1 MLLISFPLLIGRGG
15 NGGDGGA
22 GGKGADGRD
31 NQDGG
36 SGGAG
41 GAGGAGGSG
50 GLAGSGGNGANGA
63 RVVIHTND
71 PSVLTL
77 MEFDVSGGDGGAA
90 GSHGQPGVG
99 GAGGNPG
106 EGGQGGV
113 YYEYRADG
121 TAVPRRAR
129 NGHKGKAGKKGKN
142 GKPAPSKGSKPGIDG
157 TPGKISFCI
166 YDEAGLKESGGTPF
180 RIVLNRKD
188 LPKLFPIPVNYGK
201 EGPESDPFIFGQ
213 ELRFGPVLPINIG
226 SISSPA
232 SKMLGSITLQTSPA
246 AEHSYVRFPSIP
258 GENKTRYGE
267 LSPSSAQTMNV
278 KVPKLKDAGFVLHPN
293 IWPWPKSW
301 SPAPRATAKFNT
313 IFNIDGILQKFS
325 KVDGDHA
332 STRQYDIT
340 VDVPLDIV
348 QLESGKAI
356 KVPDSVMLVG
366 NNSVTVTVSVRNK
379 LKGIKSS
386 DSMSKIQLCAA
397 GLKFKPSISSSRK
410 LTCFEAPPT
419 AANDSGYMIVAAQ
432 TAVPAIDPQSTLE
445 FQFSIKLPPGGNQLG
460 ANMIL
465 KSEIFYDGIVTQ
477 FSPAQ
482 QVRVAAPWPAEGI
495 PGPNDI
501 IFFCDGLYTTEDYN
515 ALATLAVTLKMRS
528 VFLDYQHLAR
538 ENNGKL
544 PSGLW
549 SQHFGKG
556 VAVWLPADPNLSAL
570 VSGDDFNNHLRG
582 GGSLLTGEKST
593 FSLSPEIANVASPV
607 GRRAVTISAE
617 YSLANL
623 RKGLIIDDKRLG
635 GPAVV
640 ALTIG
645 ILTSL
650 SVERK
655 LQVLADNQIAS
666 IVVGEVMLDNYQVVV
681 EAGCCGMGSSAKI
694 FPAQKSPVTIRD
706 ILIAAIRT
714 DVSAELA
721 AFAQTGNIQF
731 CGTLTILRGFIS
743 TNIVG
748 KSHNQTIS
756 LWARD
761 IHSILYAAGVLDDN
775 MFQGPQKATWAPLQ
789 QQIKVEASRLES
801 IAAQSHLETKGSGER
816 AMDSEVLRGFSRRNR
831 AQHQKDS
838 IDLGRGN
845 KLVMMK

>member
-1 MLLISFPLLIGRGG
+1 
-15 NGGDGGA
+15 
-22 GGKGADGRD
+22 
-31 NQDGG
+31 
-36 SGGAG
+36 
-41 GAGGAGGSG
+41 
-50 GLAGSGGNGANGA
+50 
-63 RVVIHTND
+63 
-71 PSVLTL
+71 
-77 MEFDVSGGDGGAA
+77 MEFDVSGGDGGPA

-142 GKPAPSKGSKPGIDG
+142 GKPAPSKGSKPGSDG
-157 TPGKISFCI
+157 NPGKISFCI

-180 RIVLNRKD
+180 RVVLNRKD
-188 LPKLFPIPVNYGK
+188 LPKLYPIAVNYGK
-201 EGPESDPFIFGQ
+201 DCPESDPFVFGQ

-226 SISSPA
+226 SIASPA
-232 SKMLGSITLQTSPA
+232 TKMLGSITLQTSPA
-246 AEHSYVRFPSIP
+246 AEHSYVKFPSIP

-267 LSPSSAQTMNV
+267 LSPSSAQTMSV

-348 QLESGKAI
+348 QLENGKAI
-356 KVPDSVMLVG
+356 KVPESVMLVG
-366 NNSVTVTVSVRNK
+366 NNSLMVTVSVRNK
-379 LKGIKSS
+379 LKGVKSS
-386 DSMSKIQLCAA
+386 ENISKLQLCAA

-432 TAVPAIDPQSTLE
+432 TAVPSIDPHSTVD
-445 FQFSIKLPPGGNQLG
+445 FQFNIKLPVGSNQLG

-465 KSEIFYDGIVTQ
+465 KSEIFYEGIVTQ
-477 FSPAQ
+477 FSPSQ
-482 QVRVAAPWPAEGI
+482 LVRIAAPWPVEGT
-495 PGPNDI
+495 PTPNDI
-501 IFFCDGLYTTEDYN
+501 IFFCDSTFATEDYGV
-515 ALATLAVTLKMRS
+515 LATLALTLKMRS
-528 VFLDYQHLAR
+528 VFLDYQHLSR

-544 PSGLW
+544 PIGLW
-549 SQHFGKG
+549 SQHVGKG
-556 VAVWLPADPNLSAL
+556 VAVWLPCDSNLSSL
-570 VSGDDFNNHLRG
+570 VPSEDFNSHLKG
-582 GGSLLTGEKST
+582 GGSIVNGEKSI
-593 FSLSPEIANVASPV
+593 FSLSSDLANVASPV
-607 GRRAVTISAE
+607 GRRAISVGIDF
-617 YSLANL
+617 SLGNL
-623 RKGLIIDDKRLG
+623 RKGIVMDDKRLG
-635 GPAVV
+635 GQSIVS
-640 ALTIG
+640 LTVG

-655 LQVLADNQIAS
+655 LQILADNQIAS
-666 IVVGEVMLDNYQVVV
+666 IVIGDVLLDNYQVVV

-706 ILIAAIRT
+706 ILIAALRT
-714 DVSAELA
+714 DVSAEVS
-721 AFAQTGNIQF
+721 AFAQTNNINF
-731 CGTLTILRGFIS
+731 CLTLSILRGFIS
-743 TNIVG
+743 SNIVG
-748 KSHNQTIS
+748 KPHNHTIA

-761 IHSILYAAGVLDDN
+761 IHSIFYSAGVLDDN
-775 MFQGPQKATWAPLQ
+775 LFQGPQKSTWGPLQ
-789 QQIKVEASRLES
+789 QQIKLDASRLES
-801 IAAQSHLETKGSGER
+801 IASLAQLETKSAGER
-816 AMDSEVLRGFSRRNR
+816 AMDCEVIRGFAKRNR
-831 AQHQKDS
+831 AQHQKDPV
-838 IDLGRGN
+838 DLGRGN